1 MTFLRHI
8 KLCNEHDLSSFRPL
22 MLSGRRIGWIKNNLR
37 QCFADFSEYIL
48 FTDRDVQIKPH
59 LNTARLLGEAMGK
72 IATALY
78 EQGLTNSPLNE
89 FYAVGHRFG
98 ESVFQLNR
106 ASVSAFGV
114 GAYGIHLTGFV
125 RKSGK
130 LLVWVP
136 RRALDRVAYPGK
148 WDNTVAGGQPANLSL
163 HENLIKECAEEANIG
178 PDYVARARP
187 VGTIGY
193 LRELPH
199 GLRDDLIFSY
209 DLELPLDFRPS
220 NRDGEV
226 EDFQLWPIERVME
239 VVAGGDEFKFNC
251 NLVLIDFFIRH
262 GFLTKQDDDFDA
274 ICGGLYGS
282 GYKYRGGQEVSV

>member
-1 MTFLRHI
+1 MAFLHHI
-8 KLCNEHDLSSFRPL
+8 KRCNEHDLSRFRPL
-22 MLSGRRIGWIKNNLR
+22 ILSGRRIGWIKNNLF
-37 QCFADFSEYIL
+37 QCFGEFPEYIL
-48 FTDRDVQIKPH
+48 CTDANIQIKPH
-59 LNTARLLGEAMGK
+59 LNTSRLLGEAMGK
-72 IATALY
+72 IAAVLH
-78 EQGLTNSPLNE
+78 ERGLTNAPLKE

-98 ESVFQLNR
+98 ERFFQLNR

-125 RKSGK
+125 RKAGK

-136 RRALDRVAYPGK
+136 RRALDRVAFPGK
-148 WDNTVAGGQPANLSL
+148 WDNTVAGGQPVGLSL
-163 HENLIKECAEEANIG
+163 HENLVKECAEEASIG
-178 PDYVARARP
+178 ADYVARARP

-193 LRELPH
+193 RRELRN

-209 DLELPLDFRPS
+209 DLELPLDFQPS

-226 EDFQLWPIERVME
+226 EDFQLWPVERVME
-239 VVAGGDEFKFNC
+239 VVARGDEFKFNC

-274 ICGGLYGS
+274 ICEGLYCG
-282 GYKYRGGQEVSV
+282 GCKYRGDQKVSI